1 MISFIIRR
9 FLIMIPM
16 MILIS
21 MICFFIIELQPG
33 DYVSTLLENPRIS
46 GNMINELRAQLGLD
60 KPGVVRY
67 WLWIKGIVT
76 KGDFGYSF
84 AHNRPVGDLIWERMG
99 WTVVLALTTIVFQWA
114 IGIPLGI
121 FSARH
126 PYSFMDYLLTFLAF
140 LGLSIPEFFLAL
152 ILIYWM
158 LSMGASSIGG
168 LFSAQYVGAPWSFAK
183 IIDLFQHIWLPI
195 VVVGIGG
202 FGGLMR
208 VMRGNTL
215 DTLGSP
221 FVSALRARGL
231 SEKTVRKHAIKNAL
245 NPMVSIA
252 GMELPNVFSGTII
265 VAIVLGVPTMGPFFY
280 DALLSHDDYLIMAFL
295 MFIAFITQIGNLL
308 ADFVLAFID
317 PRIRMS

>member
-126 PYSFMDYLLTFLAF
+126 PYSFMDYLLT
-140 LGLSIPEFFLAL
+140 LSL
-152 ILIYWM
+152 I
-158 LSMGASSIGG
+158 
-168 LFSAQYVGAPWSFAK
+168 
-183 IIDLFQHIWLPI
+183 HI
-195 VVVGIGG
+195 
-202 FGGLMR
+202 
-208 VMRGNTL
+208 
-215 DTLGSP
+215 
-221 FVSALRARGL
+221 
-231 SEKTVRKHAIKNAL
+231 
-245 NPMVSIA
+245 
-252 GMELPNVFSGTII
+252 
-265 VAIVLGVPTMGPFFY
+265 
-280 DALLSHDDYLIMAFL
+280 
-295 MFIAFITQIGNLL
+295 
-308 ADFVLAFID
+308 
-317 PRIRMS
+317 

>member
-9 FLIMIPM
+9 FLLMIPM
-16 MILIS
+16 MIVIS
-21 MICFFIIELQPG
+21 MICFFIIDLQPG
-33 DYVSTLLENPRIS
+33 DFVSTLLENPRIS
-46 GNMINELRAQLGLD
+46 GNMIQELRAQLGLD
-60 KPGVVRY
+60 KPGYIRY
-67 WLWIKGIVT
+67 GLWVKGIVT
-76 KGDFGYSF
+76 RGDFGYSF
-84 AHNRPVGDLIWERMG
+84 AYNRPVGDLIWERMG
-99 WTVVLALTTIVFQWA
+99 WTIALALTTIIFQWA

-121 FSARH
+121 FSSKH
-126 PYSFMDYLLTFLAF
+126 PYSFLDYLFTFFAF

-152 ILIYWM
+152 ILIYW
-158 LSMGASSIGG
+158 LLISGATSIGG
-168 LFSAQYVGAPWSFAK
+168 LFSAQYVGASWSFAK

-202 FGGLMR
+202 FGSLMR
-208 VMRGNTL
+208 VMRGNML

-231 SEKTVRKHAIKNAL
+231 KENTIRKHAIKNAL

-280 DALLSHDDYLIMAFL
+280 DALLSHDEYLIMTFL

-308 ADFVLAFID
+308 SDIVLAFID
-317 PRIRMS
+317 PRIRMN